1 MISDRSPTPDRSP
14 SEGVN
19 ADADAGAVVGGE
31 GGGGPT
37 GQELEWGWRAREVEQ
52 ELPELRLVV
61 ARARVGRP
69 GSVTGRSPSGIED
82 RLREL
87 SNKFRG
93 ARAVAVRREPV
104 PAAYR
109 VFFRHIGLDPD
120 VMRTPIEAAALERMM
135 RGGFLTA
142 GMLQDVLLI
151 ALVDTGVP
159 VWALDSEA
167 VNGPLGIRSS
177 GEDEPLGRSSDA
189 LPLPAGRLVVA
200 DASGALA
207 VLFGE
212 LAPGHEASANTRD
225 LTLFAIQVS
234 GVPSLY
240 VEEALWMCRAAL
252 EEQ

>member
-1 MISDRSPTPDRSP
+1 MEAAGIVTPDP
-14 SEGVN
+14 
-19 ADADAGAVVGGE
+19 
-31 GGGGPT
+31 
-37 GQELEWGWRAREVEQ
+37 QELELGWRAREVEQ

-61 ARARVGRP
+61 SRARVGRP
-69 GSVTGRSPSGIED
+69 GSVIGRSPAGVEG

-135 RGGFLTA
+135 RGGFPSG
-142 GMLQDVLLI
+142 GMLEDILLI
-151 ALVDTGVP
+151 ALIDTGVP
-159 VWALDSEA
+159 VWALDSGA
-167 VNGPLGIRSS
+167 VDGPLGIRAS
-177 GEDEPLGRSSDA
+177 GEDESLGRSSEA

-200 DASGALA
+200 DASAALA

-212 LAPGHEASANTRD
+212 LAPGHEAGAETRE
-225 LTLFAIQVS
+225 LTLFAIQVA

-240 VEEALWMCRAAL
+240 VEEALWACRTAVEA
-252 EEQ
+252 Q